1 MTRELSRLQER
12 SQQEENLFARVPL
25 SRIEKKKIKHLKKSR
40 NGYLWCFMWN
50 QLYVQ
55 VWYSRSHVIVQYRLM
70 GMLDDFDDD
79 VSYLINME
87 EEKQRGSQHQP
98 DQTLSQSDERLRH
111 PKVDYHI
118 KISYIILFYF
128 LVFVLMNFRYLV
140 R

>member
-1 MTRELSRLQER
+1 MQ
-12 SQQEENLFARVPL
+12 LF
-25 SRIEKKKIKHLKKSR
+25 K
-40 NGYLWCFMWN
+40 
-50 QLYVQ
+50 
-55 VWYSRSHVIVQYRLM
+55 YRLM

-98 DQTLSQSDERLRH
+98 DQTFSQSDERLRH

-128 LVFVLMNFRYLV
+128 LVFVPMIF
-140 R
+140 